1 MSPPPPSI
9 NISQLMTEAGNALRQ
24 GRPDD
29 AGRAL
34 TQVLA
39 VNPVLA
45 DAQYLYGVTCLMGNQ
60 AAKAAEWLRKAVAQR
75 PTDADMQT
83 YLGCALH
90 DAGVFNEAL
99 IHLRRA
105 CELAP
110 RQAKP
115 RYNLGKALKEQ
126 GQLRDAAE
134 ALRHTLTL
142 DAQHVLARIGVA
154 DIATMLGDIPRAV
167 AEYRH
172 VLHQQP
178 GHAAA
183 WHGLANLK
191 TETLV
196 PADIDLIRRAL
207 HQPSLPPDIRG
218 MLGFSL
224 FRALEDQQDYA
235 GAFEAL
241 REANAEKRRLVHWD
255 PIAERAQVDRIMA
268 AFHSSLP
275 TPANPTLGHEAI
287 FIASMPRSGST
298 LVEHILASH
307 ADVRGA
313 NEIGDLSQVI
323 EDESRRLNQP
333 FPRWAST
340 ATASDWQRLGQDYL
354 ARTARWRE
362 RSARFTDKNV
372 MNWPF
377 LGAVRLMLPGAKI
390 IHVQRDPL
398 ETCFSCYRHL
408 FRHGVHYSYD
418 LDEMAEHYC
427 DYRRLSAFWLAR
439 YPQHVLDFPY
449 EKLVQ
454 QPEAEIRRLLA
465 FCELSFD
472 RACLTPHQTAREVLS
487 TASAAQVR
495 EPIRADTRRCAP
507 YMTWLQPLRQ
517 RLSKQA

>member
-1 MSPPPPSI
+1 MPSHSPPT
-9 NISQLMTEAGNALRQ
+9 NIGQLMAEAGNALRQ
-24 GRPDD
+24 SRLDD
-29 AGRAL
+29 AERAL

-39 VNPVLA
+39 ANPVLA
-45 DAQYLYGVTCLMGNQ
+45 DAQYLYGVTCLMGSQ
-60 AAKAAEWLRKAVAQR
+60 AATAAEWLRKAVAQR

-90 DAGVFNEAL
+90 DAGAFDEAL

-126 GQLRDAAE
+126 GQLCDADE
-134 ALRHTLTL
+134 AFRHTLTL
-142 DAQHVLARIGVA
+142 DAQHLLARIGVA

-172 VLHQQP
+172 VLRLQP
-178 GHAAA
+178 EHAGA

-191 TETLV
+191 TEALV
-196 PADIDLIRRAL
+196 PADIDLLRRAL
-207 HQPSLPPDIRG
+207 RQPKLSPDTRV

-224 FRALEDQQDYA
+224 FRALEDQQEYA
-235 GAFEAL
+235 GAFDAL
-241 REANAEKRRLVHWD
+241 RKANAEKRR
-255 PIAERAQVDRIMA
+255 QVEWNAVSESARIDHIMA
-268 AFHSSLP
+268 AFRPHLP
-275 TPANPTLGHEAI
+275 APTDPALGHEVI
-287 FIASMPRSGST
+287 FIVSMPRSGST

-307 ADVRGA
+307 PDVQGA
-313 NEIGDLSQVI
+313 NEIGDLPQVI
-323 EDESRRLNQP
+323 EHESRRRSQP
-333 FPRWAST
+333 FPLWAST
-340 ATASDWQRLGQDYL
+340 ATAEDWRRLGQHYL

-362 RSARFTDKNV
+362 HNARFTDKNV

-377 LGAVRLMLPGAKI
+377 LGAIRLMLPGAKI
-390 IHVQRDPL
+390 IHVHRDPL

-418 LDEMAEHYC
+418 LDEMAEHYR
-427 DYRRLSAFWLAR
+427 DYQRLSAFWLMHH
-439 YPQHVLDFPY
+439 PGHVLDFPY
-449 EKLVQ
+449 ERLVR

-465 FCELSFD
+465 FCELAFH
-472 RACLTPHQTAREVLS
+472 RTCLTPHQTAREVLS

-495 EPIRADTRRCAP
+495 EPIRADTERSAP
-507 YMTWLQPLRQ
+507 YMAWLQPLRQ